1 MKNLIAL
8 FIVSVLVSSC
18 DKDKFT
24 TAPQIKFISINP
36 NFVES
41 SITSQS
47 PGVPRLTIEVTDAEG
62 DFGLLDITDSS
73 MIYVRSLKSNNI
85 DSFRFPDLTRAQQNN
100 FKAEVTISLFDALE
114 CVIPGPPRPRTDTIF
129 YEVYVQDAKKNKS
142 NVITT
147 PDPLLYRCL

>member
-1 MKNLIAL
+1 MKNILTLI
-8 FIVSVLVSSC
+8 IVSILVSSC

-24 TAPQIKFISINP
+24 TAPQIRFISISP

-62 DFGLLDITDSS
+62 DLGGQDVTDSS
-73 MIYVRSLKSNNI
+73 MVYLRNLKSNNI

-100 FKAEVTISLFDALE
+100 FKAEVSISLFDALE
-114 CVIPGPPRPRTDTIF
+114 CVSPGPPRPRTDTLF

-147 PDPLLYRCL
+147 TDPLFYRCL